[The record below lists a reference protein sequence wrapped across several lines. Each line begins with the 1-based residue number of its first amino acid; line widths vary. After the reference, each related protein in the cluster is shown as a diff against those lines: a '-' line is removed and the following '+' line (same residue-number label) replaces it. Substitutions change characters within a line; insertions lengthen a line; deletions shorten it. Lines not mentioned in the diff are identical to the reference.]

1 MLSTR
6 HKLNHDE
13 YGFIPMY
20 QAAMCLMEE
29 VGSIRKH
36 NFAASSLFLKFKYI

>member
-29 VGSIRKH
+29 VGPIRGRK
-36 NFAASSLFLKFKYI
+36 NFTASSLSL